1 MTGYPLLDLFWTML
15 WFFLFFIWIWLL
27 IQVFIDIF
35 RSNDMGGWGKAG
47 WTIFVIVIPLL
58 GVLVYLIARG
68 RSMGERNMQEA
79 QRQDQ
84 QFRKY
89 VQDAAGSGGGADQ
102 LAKLADLHKQGVLTD
117 EEFAAQKAKIL
128 GS

>member
-1 MTGYPLLDLFWTML
+1 ML

-27 IQVFIDIF
+27 IKVFIDIF

>member
-1 MTGYPLLDLFWTML
+1 MTGYPLLDLFWTLL

-117 EEFAAQKAKIL
+117 DEFAAQKAKIL

>member
-1 MTGYPLLDLFWTML
+1 VTGYPLLDLFWTML

-117 EEFAAQKAKIL
+117 DEFAAQKAKIL